1 MKRKSHK
8 RSEALAA
15 LRDALSAAEIYQ
27 SRSEDVTKIFT
38 EKLVER
44 FTLTRYEWQ
53 YLHGWADAVVQS
65 WYRDKLVFCVQHEGT
80 LYKMDWNSLPEPVR
94 EMLRT
99 RSRSIIVVPS
109 SSIGR
114 QGILRGLYW
123 LNKDGT
129 IGRPFFAHEEPVSS
143 SQA

>member
-1 MKRKSHK
+1 MEIVTKCMKRKSHK

-99 RSRSIIVVPS
+99 RSSENAPT
-109 SSIGR
+109 GH
-114 QGILRGLYW
+114 YW
-123 LNKDGT
+123 LKKDGT
-129 IGRPFFAHEEPVSS
+129 IGRPFCAHEEPVSS